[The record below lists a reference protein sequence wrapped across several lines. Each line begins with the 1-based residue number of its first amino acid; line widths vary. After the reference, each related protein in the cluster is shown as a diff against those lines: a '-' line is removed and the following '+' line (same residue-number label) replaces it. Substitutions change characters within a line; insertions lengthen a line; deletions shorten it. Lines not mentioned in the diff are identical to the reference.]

1 MSAPFPS
8 STPHSELQSRA
19 TLAARVGAGLV
30 LALFGTFTLMGL
42 AGLAV
47 LGYLAWQVPLTAE
60 DLRHASWLSSH
71 TTALHFSTG
80 PMGYAFA
87 GIAVLMG
94 LVVSISKQTPLPAVV
109 GGCMAL
115 ALQLGMGEASVVRI
129 GVLEGTIRIGC
140 YVPQTEE
147 CRAMLG
153 LPQDPAIRS
162 MYPSRGEPASAFG
175 AAPWY
180 VQARK
185 AVVSLEQE
193 KRAAWSSIP
202 GMAVLRAWRYG
213 GSAPRLQALLA
224 EQRAQVAQW
233 KNESPPAAP

>member
-1 MSAPFPS
+1 MSASLPS
-8 STPHSELQSRA
+8 SNSHSETHSRVD
-19 TLAARVGAGLV
+19 LAARVGAGLV
-30 LALFGTFTLMGL
+30 LALVRSLALMAL
-42 AGLAV
+42 AGLTV

-60 DLRHASWLSSH
+60 DLRHASWLSSP

-80 PMGYAFA
+80 PMGYAFT

-94 LVVSISKQTPLPAVV
+94 LAVSLSKQTPLPAVV

-115 ALQLGMGEASVVRI
+115 ALQLGMREASVVRI
-129 GVLEGTIRIGC
+129 GVLEGTVRIGC
-140 YVPQTEE
+140 YVPQTAE

-153 LPQDPAIRS
+153 LPPDPAIRS

-233 KNESPPAAP
+233 KNEPPPAAP